1 MGSGLFA
8 TFTNHRQAL
17 HMQVLRE
24 ELTAVDPL
32 TMHEVALRA
41 SSLLSQIA
49 DPALRRAQAVA
60 MIAQEATNQSYV
72 MAYNDAYLLTSL
84 AAMAALAALLLHMMR
99 DAMANRLAR
108 KTQPET
114 ETA

>member
-1 MGSGLFA
+1 MQDLEYRHLGRVSFERREHRR
-8 TFTNHRQAL
+8 TINTNH
-17 HMQVLRE
+17 
-24 ELTAVDPL
+24 D
-32 TMHEVALRA
+32 
-41 SSLLSQIA
+41 
-49 DPALRRAQAVA
+49 RRAQAVA